1 MTLSFSQRNN
11 FRLFELSAG
20 QAVETDRP
28 VLFRLGRGPLL
39 EALLKLR
46 RLFSSRASGWLDVKV
61 DISSEYRT
69 NPGSGKALEYNVS
82 SDAREGH
89 LADGSSGK
97 GNATAID
104 VGLVR
109 DVPVKNWSML
119 AFSCLVAC

>member
-1 MTLSFSQRNN
+1 M
-11 FRLFELSAG
+11 
-20 QAVETDRP
+20 
-28 VLFRLGRGPLL
+28 
-39 EALLKLR
+39 
-46 RLFSSRASGWLDVKV
+46 LDVKV

-97 GNATAID
+97 GNAIAID